1 MMEKCVPSLLKFV
14 PNSSQICAKPASKVS
29 HILCDLLTSKFPPQ
43 QRRIKAPVPV
53 QLPNHPLAATFPS
66 LVVDPKPQKLT
77 RTVEQTPGDLIA
89 QISMIARGNLCLPL
103 SPPRLRWLNSSKE
116 RWRVAIN
123 SESLNCHKKLST
135 TQAGG
140 GATIRRGVV
149 VTAITL
155 KFPILEEGKAK
166 WRFVVV

>member
-1 MMEKCVPSLLKFV
+1 M

-43 QRRIKAPVPV
+43 QRRIKAPV

-135 TQAGG
+135 TQAGE
-140 GATIRRGVV
+140 GATIRRHRNYSKVSYSGRG
-149 VTAITL
+149 
-155 KFPILEEGKAK
+155 EGKMEVCSRVGK
-166 WRFVVV
+166 LRGESSWKFS